1 MLADIA
7 IIAMITLLPFLELR
21 AGIPYGVFA
30 TELHWSVV
38 FPASVAVNTTL
49 GAALYLVLGRL
60 KAAATKI
67 AGVEKAYNYYVTRTQ
82 KRINPYIERYGWLGL
97 AIFIGIPL
105 PGSGV
110 YSAVVGAHLLGMSF
124 RRFMIANVIG
134 VVSAGIIVLAVCLS
148 GSTAFDFLIKR
159 F

>member
-7 IIAMITLLPFLELR
+7 ITAMITLLPFLELR

-38 FPASVAVNTTL
+38 FLASVAANTAL
-49 GAALYLVLGRL
+49 GVALYLMLDKL
-60 KAAATKI
+60 KATATKI
-67 AGVEKAYNYYVTRTQ
+67 AGVEKAYSYYVTRSQ
-82 KRINPYIERYGWLGL
+82 ERIKPYVERYGWLGL

-110 YSAVVGAHLLGMSF
+110 YSGALGAYLLGMSF